1 MERHETELLTECRER
16 SLELLRRNA
25 SPAGILAASRGE
37 RADRRDYTTV
47 FSRDA
52 AICTLGMAASG
63 EPDLL
68 ALAAAGVRTLAAAQA
83 GNGQIPNYVKP
94 ESGRVDFWYSGCIDA
109 TLWWLVALRTCT
121 AAGVPELGGELAG
134 AAERA
139 IGWLRC
145 QEHPVWGLV
154 QQNEASDWA
163 DIMPRSGFVLY
174 SNALWYAV
182 KRLYRL
188 PGAEITRDYA
198 NHLFFPFGPAVPE
211 ERRARLLMHY
221 VRNRAARRDLYLSF
235 VNFSLW
241 GEEGDVLGNLL
252 ACLTGIADTSRTLA
266 IVRVLRRHRID
277 DPYPARAVVAP
288 IPEESPLW
296 RLYMARHRQNHPW
309 QYHNGGIWP
318 MIGGFWALLLA
329 RLGLRDDAR
338 KAVASLARA
347 NAVRAW
353 EFNEWFH
360 GLDGEPRGMPGQS
373 WNAAMF
379 ILAHRA
385 VEGRV
390 SVFG

>member
-1 MERHETELLTECRER
+1 MERHETELLTECWER

-37 RADRRDYTTV
+37 RAERRDYTTV

-83 GNGQIPNYVKP
+83 ENGQIPNYVKP

-121 AAGVPELGGELAG
+121 AAGMPELGGELAG
-134 AAERA
+134 AADRA
-139 IGWLRC
+139 LGWLRC

-182 KRLYRL
+182 KRLYLL

-198 NHLFFPFGPAVPE
+198 NYLFFPFGPAVPE

-252 ACLTGIADTSRTLA
+252 ACLTGIADTSRSLA
-266 IVRVLRRHRID
+266 IVRVLRRAGVD
-277 DPYPARAVVAP
+277 EPYPARAVVTP

-309 QYHNGGIWP
+309 QYHNGGSWP

-338 KAVASLARA
+338 QAVASLARA

-360 GLDGEPRGMPGQS
+360 GLDGAPRGMPGQS

-379 ILAHRA
+379 ILARRA
-385 VEGRV
+385 LEGRV